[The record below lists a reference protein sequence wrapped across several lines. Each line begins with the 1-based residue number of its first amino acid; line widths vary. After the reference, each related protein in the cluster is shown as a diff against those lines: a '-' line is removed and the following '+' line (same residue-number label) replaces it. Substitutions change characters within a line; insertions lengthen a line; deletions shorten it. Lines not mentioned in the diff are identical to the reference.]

1 MSLIGDAFDNTVSLN
16 ETQVIPFKEVEPV
29 VPTIDEPLYINST
42 VESARS
48 ASAIN
53 KRLNGLKITEEFIPP
68 VEKQDNAELHEM
80 LPFLAR
86 ITGHVE
92 IGTHKWKYS
101 WQAVIRNNTSSDEGA
116 DEGEENDS
124 WSNSGLKN
132 ILSSSGDNALN
143 IMEAANT
150 EDCVAPG
157 VCMDCDYPE
166 GWSPRAIGSC
176 TSGNIQ
182 PIVVMFQQRIAG
194 GMPTYIFQAE
204 NAHDGT
210 CPDGADDGP
219 IQP

>member
-16 ETQVIPFKEVEPV
+16 ETQVIPFQETEPIT
-29 VPTIDEPLYINST
+29 PIIDEPLYINST

-48 ASAIN
+48 ASPMN

-68 VEKQDNAELHEM
+68 VDQRNIEQHEI

-92 IGTHKWKYS
+92 IGTHQWKYS
-101 WQAVIRNNTSSDEGA
+101 WEAVIRNPGEEGSWNTSGY
-116 DEGEENDS
+116 ENID
-124 WSNSGLKN
+124 NTSGN
-132 ILSSSGDNALN
+132 DALN
-143 IMEAANT
+143 TLEVANT
-150 EDCVAPG
+150 ETCVAPG
-157 VCMDCDYPE
+157 VCLDCDYPA

-176 TSGNIQ
+176 TSSNIKPIVIMYQQKIGIQ
-182 PIVVMFQQRIAG
+182 P
-194 GMPTYIFQAE
+194 PTYIFQAE

>member
-1 MSLIGDAFDNTVSLN
+1 MSLIGDAFDNIVSLN
-16 ETQVIPFKEVEPV
+16 ETQVIPFQETEPIT
-29 VPTIDEPLYINST
+29 PIIDEPLYINST

-48 ASAIN
+48 ASPIN
-53 KRLNGLKITEEFIPP
+53 KRLNGLKITEELILPA
-68 VEKQDNAELHEM
+68 EQSNIKQHEM

-86 ITGHVE
+86 ITGHVQ
-92 IGTHKWKYS
+92 IGTHKWRYS
-101 WQAVIRNNTSSDEGA
+101 WQSVIVNWQE
-116 DEGEENDS
+116 DS
-124 WSNSGLKN
+124 TWSNGGLKN
-132 ILSSSGDNALN
+132 IIQSQGNNALN
-143 IMEAANT
+143 VMEAANT
-150 EDCVAPG
+150 ENCVAPG

-194 GMPTYIFQAE
+194 GFPEYIFQAE

>member
-16 ETQVIPFKEVEPV
+16 ETQVIPFQETEPIT
-29 VPTIDEPLYINST
+29 PIIDEPLYIDST

-48 ASAIN
+48 ASPMN
-53 KRLNGLKITEEFIPP
+53 KRLNGLKVTEEVLPFTGLEP
-68 VEKQDNAELHEM
+68 EEEDKQHSV

-86 ITGHVE
+86 ITGHE
-92 IGTHKWKYS
+92 QIGTHRWKYS
-101 WQAVIRNNTSSDEGA
+101 WESVTRNP
-116 DEGEENDS
+116 GEEGG
-124 WSNSGLKN
+124 WTNSGYEK
-132 ILSSSGDNALN
+132 IHHTSGDDALN
-143 IMEAANT
+143 TMEAANT
-150 EDCVAPG
+150 EICVAPG

-182 PIVVMFQQRIAG
+182 PIVIMYQQRIG
-194 GMPTYIFQAE
+194 VQPPTYIFQAE

-210 CPDGADDGP
+210 CPDGADEGP